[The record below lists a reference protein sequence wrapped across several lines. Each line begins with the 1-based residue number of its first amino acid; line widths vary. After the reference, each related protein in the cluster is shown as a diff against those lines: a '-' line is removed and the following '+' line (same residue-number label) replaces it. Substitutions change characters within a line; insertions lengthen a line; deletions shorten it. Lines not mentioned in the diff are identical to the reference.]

1 MDAYGGQFSCLSG
14 VGSDVNEKFLEWHF
28 LNIFINTY
36 FSYFQL
42 VYEFFLRFLESP
54 DFQPSIGKKVIDQK
68 FVLQLLEL
76 FDSEDPRERDFLK
89 TVLHRIYGKFLGL
102 RAFIRKQINNFFLK

>member
-1 MDAYGGQFSCLSG
+1 MVAPDGMVSPKK
-14 VGSDVNEKFLEWHF
+14 DD
-28 LNIFINTY
+28 IFMIL
-36 FSYFQL
+36 FYFQL

-76 FDSEDPRERDFLK
+76 FDSEDPR
-89 TVLHRIYGKFLGL
+89 YGG
-102 RAFIRKQINNFFLK
+102 APGVSAAITQVII

>member
-1 MDAYGGQFSCLSG
+1 MTMTWEMWVTAFGSLCL
-14 VGSDVNEKFLEWHF
+14 
-28 LNIFINTY
+28 
-36 FSYFQL
+36 QL

-76 FDSEDPRERDFLK
+76 FDSEVRQQRPAGGRF
-89 TVLHRIYGKFLGL
+89 
-102 RAFIRKQINNFFLK
+102 N